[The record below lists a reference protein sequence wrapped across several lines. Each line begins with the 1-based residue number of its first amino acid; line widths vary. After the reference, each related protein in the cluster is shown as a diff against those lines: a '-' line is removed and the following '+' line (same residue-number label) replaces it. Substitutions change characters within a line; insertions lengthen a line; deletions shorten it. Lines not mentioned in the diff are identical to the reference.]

1 MPSKYLPIGSVVKL
15 KGNDKKIMIIGYYG
29 LEYDKSVKIYDYMG
43 CSYPEGLL
51 IKNNSYYFDHDNIT
65 SVVFYGYLDS
75 SFNSLNSNLL
85 DQRDVESLDTV
96 DEDKKTDIPFVD
108 IKLDNLEEL
117 SKDDNSKVENI
128 VDVEIPHYKFDENG
142 IIIN

>member
-1 MPSKYLPIGSVVKL
+1 M
-15 KGNDKKIMIIGYYG
+15 
-29 LEYDKSVKIYDYMG
+29 
-43 CSYPEGLL
+43 
-51 IKNNSYYFDHDNIT
+51 
-65 SVVFYGYLDS
+65 
-75 SFNSLNSNLL
+75 
-85 DQRDVESLDTV
+85 
-96 DEDKKTDIPFVD
+96 D